1 VLLAHNPVISLALSL
16 ISFAVNGPRGCC
28 SVAFLLLT
36 KGRETGTCWVDIM
49 NVKWVDYLTGK
60 YQFGLEEE
68 RYECG
73 AYRTYM

>member
-1 VLLAHNPVISLALSL
+1 
-16 ISFAVNGPRGCC
+16 
-28 SVAFLLLT
+28 
-36 KGRETGTCWVDIM
+36 M

-73 AYRTYM
+73 AGRTYM